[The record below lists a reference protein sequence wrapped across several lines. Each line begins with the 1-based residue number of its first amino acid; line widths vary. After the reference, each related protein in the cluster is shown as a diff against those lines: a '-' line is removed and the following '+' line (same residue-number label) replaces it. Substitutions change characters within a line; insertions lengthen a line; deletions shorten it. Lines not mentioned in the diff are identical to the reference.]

1 MEEERRSFGF
11 YAIHGFGSSWFKLEE
26 GRREKF
32 VSKEENKVWKLLKLL
47 PWLCLS

>member
-32 VSKEENKVWKLLKLL
+32 VSKEENEVWKLLKLL